1 MKLRPSLPPKDTIQG
16 GELIMKS
23 IRKKTVDNNADRI
36 QKAIMEVERPYT
48 MIVYPALL
56 ITILFLLPF
65 VWGIGLT
72 FTNYRLGAA
81 NVKFTFLHNY
91 WAVLTSNNFLK
102 AAWKTTQFTL
112 LATGIELLLAFGLSV
127 LMNTETIMAKIM
139 RRLISLPLMIAPV
152 VATLA
157 LKLMLNSKFGIVN
170 YLMSF
175 FGLRDFPWGASP
187 STSMFTV
194 ILVDIWIF
202 TPFMTLII
210 LAGMRGL
217 PKDPIEA
224 ASVDGASK
232 FTTLKDISFPIML
245 PTILVAFIFRFIDC
259 IKCFDVIWGMTAGGP
274 GDSTTVFCIL
284 GYVLSFS
291 SMDIAKGNTIL
302 VFVWLINMFLGTKLI
317 NLWRDSRT
325 RIGG

>member
-1 MKLRPSLPPKDTIQG
+1 MKLFKKKNTID
-16 GELIMKS
+16 S
-23 IRKKTVDNNADRI
+23 DANRI
-36 QKAIMEVERPYT
+36 QQAIIENERPYT
-48 MIVYPALL
+48 LIVWPALL
-56 ITILFLLPF
+56 VTILFMLPF
-65 VWGIGLT
+65 IWGIGLT

-81 NVKFTFLHNY
+81 NVKFNWFQNY
-91 WAVLTSNNFLK
+91 WTILTSNNFLN

-112 LATGIELLLAFGLSV
+112 IATGIELLLAFGLSV
-127 LMNTETIMAKIM
+127 LMNTETIMAKVM

-170 YLMSF
+170 YLLSF
-175 FGLRDFPWGASP
+175 FGLGDFAWGASP
-187 STSMFTV
+187 DSSMFTV

-202 TPFMTLII
+202 TPFMVLII

-232 FTTLKDISFPIML
+232 FTTLKNISFPIML

-302 VFVWLINMFLGTKLI
+302 VFVYIINMFLGTKLI
-317 NLWRDSRT
+317 NLWKESRA

>member
-1 MKLRPSLPPKDTIQG
+1 MKLFKKKNTID
-16 GELIMKS
+16 S
-23 IRKKTVDNNADRI
+23 DANRI
-36 QKAIMEVERPYT
+36 QQAIIENERPYT
-48 MIVYPALL
+48 LIVWPALL
-56 ITILFLLPF
+56 VTILFMLPF
-65 VWGIGLT
+65 IWGIGLT

-81 NVKFTFLHNY
+81 NVKFNWFQNY
-91 WAVLTSNNFLK
+91 WTILTSNNFLN

-112 LATGIELLLAFGLSV
+112 ITTGIELLLAFGLSV
-127 LMNTETIMAKIM
+127 LMNTETIMAKVM

-170 YLMSF
+170 YLLSF
-175 FGLRDFPWGASP
+175 FGLGDFAWGASP
-187 STSMFTV
+187 DSSMFTV

-202 TPFMTLII
+202 TPFMVLII

-232 FTTLKDISFPIML
+232 FTTLKNISFPIML

-302 VFVWLINMFLGTKLI
+302 VFVYIINMFLGTKLI
-317 NLWRDSRT
+317 NLWKESRA

>member
-1 MKLRPSLPPKDTIQG
+1 MKLFKKKNTID
-16 GELIMKS
+16 S
-23 IRKKTVDNNADRI
+23 DANRI
-36 QKAIMEVERPYT
+36 QQAIIENERPYT
-48 MIVYPALL
+48 LIVWPALL
-56 ITILFLLPF
+56 VTILFMLPF
-65 VWGIGLT
+65 IWGIGLT

-81 NVKFTFLHNY
+81 NVKFNWFQNY
-91 WAVLTSNNFLK
+91 WTILTSNNFLN

-112 LATGIELLLAFGLSV
+112 ITTGIELLLAFGLSV
-127 LMNTETIMAKIM
+127 LMNTETIMAKVM
-139 RRLISLPLMIAPV
+139 RRLISLSLMIAPV

-170 YLMSF
+170 YLLSF
-175 FGLRDFPWGASP
+175 FGLGDFAWGASP
-187 STSMFTV
+187 DSSMFTV

-202 TPFMTLII
+202 TPFMVLII

-232 FTTLKDISFPIML
+232 FTTLKNISFPIML

-302 VFVWLINMFLGTKLI
+302 VFVYIINMFLGTKLI
-317 NLWRDSRT
+317 NLWKESRA

>member
-1 MKLRPSLPPKDTIQG
+1 M
-16 GELIMKS
+16 S
-23 IRKKTVDNNADRI
+23 IFKKKVYADSDADRI
-36 QKAIMEVERPYT
+36 QLAISKNERPYT

-56 ITILFLLPF
+56 VTILFMLPF
-65 VWGIGLT
+65 IWGIWLT

-81 NVKFTFLHNY
+81 NVKFNWFQNY
-91 WAVLTSNNFLK
+91 WILLTSENFLNS
-102 AAWKTTQFTL
+102 AWKTTQFTL
-112 LATGIELLLAFGLSV
+112 IATGMELLLAFALSV
-127 LMNTETIMAKIM
+127 LMNTETIMAKVM

-175 FGLRDFPWGASP
+175 FGKGDFQWGASP
-187 STSMFTV
+187 DSSMFTV
-194 ILVDIWIF
+194 ILVDIWIY
-202 TPFMTLII
+202 TPFMVLII

-232 FTTLKDISFPIML
+232 FNILRNISFPIML
-245 PTILVAFIFRFIDC
+245 PTVLVAFIFRFIDC

-291 SMDIAKGNTIL
+291 SMDIAKGNTIMVL
-302 VFVWLINMFLGTKLI
+302 VWVINMVLGTKLI
-317 NLWRDSRT
+317 NAWTSARK